1 MVPLTEDESKEKD
14 ISSFEKDEEKE
25 KLEIKEFISKEVITE
40 K

>member
-1 MVPLTEDESKEKD
+1 MVPLTGDESKEKD